1 VTRAPSTS
9 VRSSIVVEA
18 TREHAFSVFTADIGS
33 WWPPDHHILEG
44 ELAEMVFE
52 PRVGGHV
59 YDVGVDG
66 SECRWARVLAYDP
79 PERIAFSW
87 DINLQWGV
95 EPDPEKTSEV
105 EVRFI
110 AETPGRTRVEL
121 EHRHLDRHGSGWEGM
136 SQAVG
141 SPEGWDSGLQSFAS
155 VMAGAPAS
163 PPA

>member
-1 VTRAPSTS
+1 MLSPS
-9 VRSSIVVEA
+9 
-18 TREHAFSVFTADIGS
+18 ADIGS
-33 WWPPDHHILEG
+33 WWPPDHHILDG

-66 SECRWARVLAYDP
+66 NECRWARVLAYDP

-95 EPDPEKTSEV
+95 ESDPEKTSEV

-141 SPEGWDSGLQSFAS
+141 SPEGWDSGLHCFAS
-155 VMAGAPAS
+155 VMAGTLAR